1 MDKKVLSDAEILAR
15 LYPEK
20 DHSKKL
26 GLKPE
31 KKEGKK

>member
-1 MDKKVLSDAEILAR
+1 MAEKKNLSDAEILKL

-31 KKEGKK
+31 KKSK